1 MISGCSDRKKMI
13 DWKEILAASI
23 RRPGDL
29 SAYQGIDASEV
40 EQVSNV
46 YPMLVNP
53 YYLSLM
59 KESGAPLALQAI
71 PDLRELS
78 DLDSSPDP
86 LCEDIQ
92 SPVPGLIH
100 RYPDR
105 VVLLVSN
112 RCAMYCRHCMRK
124 RRVGLN
130 TFSDVFDLQ
139 KACAY
144 ISENPLITEA
154 IVSGGDPFLL
164 DDESL
169 EEILSS
175 LRSIPHLEVIRIHTR
190 IPCVLPQRVTPRLA
204 GIIRKFHPVFINI
217 QFNHSSEITQEASSA
232 CAMLA
237 DAGIALGCQSVL
249 LKGVNDSEEEM
260 RNLMKKLMKNR
271 IRPYYLHHPDPV
283 KGTSHFRLP
292 VKRGLEIMA
301 SLRGHV
307 SGMCVPYYM
316 IDLPGGGGKTP
327 LLPEYVVDMGQGWIE
342 VRNFEGDILR
352 YPDATCYK

>member
-1 MISGCSDRKKMI
+1 MISGCIQKKDMT

-23 RRPGDL
+23 KTAKDL
-29 SAYQGIDASEV
+29 PDYLKIDKDKIV
-40 EQVSNV
+40 GVSGV

-53 YYLSLM
+53 YYLSLI
-59 KESGAPLALQAI
+59 KENGEFARAQAI
-71 PDLRELS
+71 PDQRELD
-78 DLDSSPDP
+78 DLESLADP

-112 RCAMYCRHCMRK
+112 KCAMYCRHCMRK

-130 TFSDVFDLQ
+130 TGNAFDLE
-139 KACAY
+139 KACKY
-144 ISENPLITEA
+144 ISENPEITEA

-164 DDESL
+164 EDEKI
-169 EEILSS
+169 EEILYS
-175 LRSIPHLEVIRIHTR
+175 LKSITHLEVIRIHTR
-190 IPCVLPQRVTPRLA
+190 IPCVLPQRVTPALA
-204 GIIRKFHPVFINI
+204 EIIRKFQPVFINI
-217 QFNHSSEITQEASSA
+217 QFNHSAEITAEASRA
-232 CAMLA
+232 CSILA

-249 LKGVNDSEEEM
+249 LKGVNDSEEEI
-260 RNLMKKLMKNR
+260 RKLMKKLMKNR
-271 IRPYYLHHPDPV
+271 VRPYYLHHPDPV

-307 SGMCVPYYM
+307 SGMCVPQYM

-327 LLPEYVVDMGQGWIE
+327 LLPEYVKGTANGSIE
-342 VRNFEGDILR
+342 VRNFEDKIFR
-352 YPDATCYK
+352 YPDCN

>member
-1 MISGCSDRKKMI
+1 MISGCVYKKNMT
-13 DWKEILAASI
+13 DWKEILAASVTAASGL
-23 RRPGDL
+23 PDYL
-29 SAYQGIDASEV
+29 GIDSGKVVRVAG
-40 EQVSNV
+40 V

-59 KESGAPLALQAI
+59 KNDGGFARIQAI
-71 PDLRELS
+71 PDLRELD
-78 DLDSSPDP
+78 DLESSPDP

-112 RCAMYCRHCMRK
+112 KCAMYCRHCMRK

-130 TFSDVFDLQ
+130 SFASVFDLE
-139 KACAY
+139 KACRY
-144 ISENPLITEA
+144 ISEHPQITEA

-164 DDESL
+164 EDEKI

-175 LRSIPHLEVIRIHTR
+175 LRSIKHLEVIRIHTR
-190 IPCVLPQRVTPRLA
+190 IPCVLPQRVTPKLA
-204 GIIRKFHPVFINI
+204 GIIRRFQPVFINI
-217 QFNHSSEITQEASSA
+217 QFNHSSEITEEASLA
-232 CAMLA
+232 CSFLA
-237 DAGIALGCQSVL
+237 DAGISLGCQSVL
-249 LKGVNDSEEEM
+249 LKGVNDSEEEI
-260 RNLMKKLMKNR
+260 RKLMKKLMKNR
-271 IRPYYLHHPDPV
+271 VRPYYLHHPDPV

-292 VKRGLEIMA
+292 VKRGLDIMS

-327 LLPEYVVDMGQGWIE
+327 LLPDYVTGMGEGWVE
-342 VRNFEGDILR
+342 VRNFEGKIFR
-352 YPDATCYK
+352 YPDGE

>member
-1 MISGCSDRKKMI
+1 MT

-23 RRPGDL
+23 STAKDL
-29 SAYQGIDASEV
+29 PDYLNLDSRKV
-40 EQVSNV
+40 ERVSGV

-59 KESGAPLALQAI
+59 KENGDFARIQAI
-71 PDLRELS
+71 PDQREL
-78 DLDSSPDP
+78 DDFESSPDP
-86 LCEDIQ
+86 LCEDTQ

-112 RCAMYCRHCMRK
+112 KCAMYCRHCMRK

-130 TFSDVFDLQ
+130 LFGNVFDLE
-139 KACAY
+139 KACKY
-144 ISENPLITEA
+144 ISENPGITEA

-164 DDESL
+164 DDERI
-169 EEILSS
+169 EEILYF
-175 LRSIPHLEVIRIHTR
+175 LRSIKHLEIIRIHTR
-190 IPCVLPQRVTPRLA
+190 IPCVLPPRITSDLA
-204 GIIRKFHPVFINI
+204 GIIKKFQPVFINI
-217 QFNHSSEITQEASSA
+217 QFNHSAEITEEASMA
-232 CAMLA
+232 CSILA

-249 LKGVNDSEEEM
+249 LKGVNDSEEEV
-260 RNLMKKLMKNR
+260 RRLMKKLMKNR
-271 IRPYYLHHPDPV
+271 VRPYYLHHPDPV
-283 KGTSHFRLP
+283 QGTSHFRLP

-307 SGMCVPYYM
+307 SGMCVPQYM

-327 LLPEYVVDMGQGWIE
+327 ILPEYITGTSTGWIE
-342 VRNFEGDILR
+342 VRNFEGKLFR
-352 YPDATCYK
+352 YPDCQKL